1 MDIRIDGDA
10 SFRYSYLDV
19 EGLHPKKKGKKEN
32 IHSLILV
39 NKEKFSLNDYIEI
52 D

>member
-19 EGLHPKKKGKKEN
+19 EGLHPKKKIKKKIFFFFFSEP
-32 IHSLILV
+32 LICGV
-39 NKEKFSLNDYIEI
+39 F
-52 D
+52 